1 MEAASDFR
9 CERCTKF
16 HGIPRLRSA
25 PLGMTRD
32 FNPMTLEDKQHDLIA
47 RFRAIEDT
55 HERLAAITS
64 RGKKW
69 PAPHERADAMLVPGC
84 SSRVWLT
91 GEISEGVCRFRM
103 DADSPLVKG
112 LAALLCELYDGAP
125 AAEVVSVEPELATA
139 LGLDRMLSPT
149 RLNGFANI
157 RAAIRRFAEAH
168 A

>member
-1 MEAASDFR
+1 MFPAA
-9 CERCTKF
+9 
-16 HGIPRLRSA
+16 
-25 PLGMTRD
+25 
-32 FNPMTLEDKQHDLIA
+32 KQRDLIA
-47 RFRAIEDT
+47 RFRAIEDA

-69 PAPHERADAMLVPGC
+69 PALPERTDAALVPGC

-91 GEISEGVCRFRM
+91 GEMRDGLCHFQM

-112 LAALLCELYDGAP
+112 LAALLCDLYDGAP
-125 AAEVVSVEPELATA
+125 PAEIVAHEPDLASA

-149 RLNGFANI
+149 RLHGFASI
-157 RAAIRRFAEAH
+157 RAAIRRFAEQH